1 MEVSFSQRCPHV
13 VTNCTTY
20 KFTLEMNILNLMK
33 VSWCYSLTCFDC
45 IIHVKCKV
53 CLPN

>member
-13 VTNCTTY
+13 VTNCMRY
-20 KFTLEMNILNLMK
+20 EFNILNLMK

-53 CLPN
+53 CLLN